1 MSRVL
6 CYHCQNDYVLY
17 YIMLPTNLLTY
28 LLLPKFVNEHCFVNS
43 DIFRFLSP
51 THSRPRKQGLNMA
64 KGTKGRKTPQSE
76 SEDGGT
82 SDDSQVSIKPKKGR
96 KKPTPQ
102 RIEAGPSERR
112 RPLRQTS
119 MPGAYPI
126 ESNHD
131 EEAGPR
137 RRRQAGKARSSSQD
151 EEPDNPASRRPKK
164 AKGAGMH
171 GEETARP
178 SPQSGKSP
186 EESYEEQIRKALAL
200 SLSQP
205 ALPRPSEEATEEEQ
219 MRWAMEEHE
228 KYAKASARPS
238 SSADTDADY
247 LRKLKESQD
256 DHKALLARRA
266 EEAEAIRK
274 NEADLAR
281 VMRESQRDTNA
292 PRHQNEQIDGV
303 DGLEMALRLSME
315 TAAVEDRRKRS
326 WTEHNPRAQ
335 ERDHPDLSSTATQ
348 PAPLIEPA
356 AEPPKPKETRPSTT
370 GTKKTEK
377 ERSALAA
384 VPEDTVPTSSRSRP
398 ARTTSSSG
406 TGRASGNSQAIAIR
420 QKDMPEATSQA
431 LRELQEPPVKIETL
445 IAMCERA
452 FPEDP
457 AIKEAKKESERT
469 AAIYR
474 AQYGDDENA
483 QYQAA
488 IALSLQAAGPAA
500 DISEEGV
507 VEGTQAPTYLASER
521 DKVVDHFRYTSSNY
535 RNEEAGDLKEIN
547 KEIWDIM
554 RKYQKFAAWA
564 KAMDP
569 KGKAKEGRLMITAPT
584 PTDSSATNS
593 LVAAAQDSQLDETS
607 RPSLRE
613 DFSVPNAQEADH
625 VIGHI
630 APENRTTVLRMQNQS
645 RAIGQSRLPGSRP
658 RTKPGSY
665 MAPFG
670 RLPIMVEENEQVAE
684 ASRGQ
689 MDRSTARK
697 VRKNASYK
705 RSGM

>member
-1 MSRVL
+1 
-6 CYHCQNDYVLY
+6 
-17 YIMLPTNLLTY
+17 
-28 LLLPKFVNEHCFVNS
+28 
-43 DIFRFLSP
+43 
-51 THSRPRKQGLNMA
+51 MA
-64 KGTKGRKTPQSE
+64 KGTKGRKIPQSE
-76 SEDGGT
+76 SEDGST
-82 SDDSQVSIKPKKGR
+82 SDDPQVSTKPKKGR
-96 KKPTPQ
+96 KRSTPQ
-102 RIEAGPSERR
+102 RTEAGPSERR
-112 RPLRQTS
+112 LPVRQTS
-119 MPGAYPI
+119 MPGAYSA
-126 ESNHD
+126 ESGHD
-131 EEAGPR
+131 EKAGPR

-164 AKGAGMH
+164 AKGVGMH
-171 GEETARP
+171 DEETARP
-178 SPQSGKSP
+178 PQQSGKSP

-238 SSADTDADY
+238 SSAETDADY

-256 DHKALLARRA
+256 DHEALLARRA

-281 VMRESQRDTNA
+281 VMRESQREADA

-303 DGLEMALRLSME
+303 DGLEMALRLSAE
-315 TAAVEDRRKRS
+315 EERRTRS
-326 WTEHNPRAQ
+326 WTENNPRAQ

-348 PAPLIEPA
+348 PAPLTEPV
-356 AEPPKPKETRPSTT
+356 AELPKPKETRPSTT
-370 GTKKTEK
+370 GTKKTK
-377 ERSALAA
+377 KKRSALAA

-398 ARTTSSSG
+398 ARTASSSG
-406 TGRASGNSQAIAIR
+406 TGRESGNSQAIAIR
-420 QKDMPEATSQA
+420 QKEMPEATSQV

-457 AIKEAKKESERT
+457 GIKEAKKESERS
-469 AAIYR
+469 AAIHR
-474 AQYGDDENA
+474 AQYNDDENA

-488 IALSLQAAGPAA
+488 VAQSLATASPAA

-554 RKYQKFAAWA
+554 RKYQMFAAWA

-569 KGKAKEGRLMITAPT
+569 KGKAKQGRLMITAPT
-584 PTDSSATNS
+584 PSDSSATNS
-593 LVAAAQDSQLDETS
+593 SVAAAQDSQLDETS

-625 VIGHI
+625 VISHI
-630 APENRTTVLRMQNQS
+630 APENRTTALRMQNQS

>member
-1 MSRVL
+1 
-6 CYHCQNDYVLY
+6 
-17 YIMLPTNLLTY
+17 
-28 LLLPKFVNEHCFVNS
+28 
-43 DIFRFLSP
+43 
-51 THSRPRKQGLNMA
+51 MA
-64 KGTKGRKTPQSE
+64 KGTKGRRIPQSESEDGGISDEPQVSTKPKKGRKGRKIPQSE

-82 SDDSQVSIKPKKGR
+82 SDEPQVSTKPKKGR
-96 KKPTPQ
+96 KKSTPQ
-102 RIEAGPSERR
+102 RTEAGPSERR
-112 RPLRQTS
+112 LPVRQTS
-119 MPGAYPI
+119 MPGAYPA
-126 ESNHD
+126 ESGHD
-131 EEAGPR
+131 EQAGPH

-151 EEPDNPASRRPKK
+151 DEPDNPASRRPKK
-164 AKGAGMH
+164 AKGVGMH
-171 GEETARP
+171 DEETARP
-178 SPQSGKSP
+178 SPQSESTP

-205 ALPRPSEEATEEEQ
+205 ALPKPSEEATEEEQIRKALALSLSQPALPKPSEEATEEEQ

-228 KYAKASARPS
+228 KYAKASTRPS

-256 DHKALLARRA
+256 DHEALLARRA
-266 EEAEAIRK
+266 EEAEAIQK

-281 VMRESQRDTNA
+281 VMRESQRDTGT
-292 PRHQNEQIDGV
+292 PRHQNQQIDGV

-315 TAAVEDRRKRS
+315 MAAEEERRARS
-326 WTEHNPRAQ
+326 WTDNKPRAE
-335 ERDHPDLSSTATQ
+335 ERDHPDPSSTATQ
-348 PAPLIEPA
+348 PAPLTEPA
-356 AEPPKPKETRPSTT
+356 AEPSKPKETRPSAT
-370 GTKKTEK
+370 GTKKTK
-377 ERSALAA
+377 KKRSTLAA

-398 ARTTSSSG
+398 ARTASSSG
-406 TGRASGNSQAIAIR
+406 TGRESGNSQAIAIR

-431 LRELQEPPVKIETL
+431 LDELQEPPIKIETL

-457 AIKEAKKESERT
+457 GIKEAKEESEKS
-469 AAIYR
+469 AAIHR
-474 AQYGDDENA
+474 AQHGDEDA
-483 QYQAA
+483 QLQAA
-488 IALSLQAAGPAA
+488 IARSQEAAEPEA
-500 DISEEGV
+500 DISEKGV
-507 VEGTQAPTYLASER
+507 VEGTQAPSYWASER

-569 KGKAKEGRLMITAPT
+569 KGKAKEGPLMITAPT

-593 LVAAAQDSQLDETS
+593 SVAAAQDSQLDETS

-613 DFSVPNAQEADH
+613 DFSVPNDQEADH
-625 VIGHI
+625 VISHI
-630 APENRTTVLRMQNQS
+630 APENRTTALRMQNQS

>member
-1 MSRVL
+1 
-6 CYHCQNDYVLY
+6 
-17 YIMLPTNLLTY
+17 MLLTNLLTY
-28 LLLPKFVNEHCFVNS
+28 LLLPNFVNRHCFVNS
-43 DIFRFLSP
+43 DIFHDLSP
-51 THSRPRKQGLNMA
+51 THSRPRNQGLNMA
-64 KGTKGRKTPQSE
+64 KGTKGRKIPQSE

-82 SDDSQVSIKPKKGR
+82 SDDPQVSTKPKKGR
-96 KKPTPQ
+96 KKSTPQ
-102 RIEAGPSERR
+102 RTEAGPSERR
-112 RPLRQTS
+112 LPVRQTS
-119 MPGAYPI
+119 MPGAYSA
-126 ESNHD
+126 ESGYD
-131 EEAGPR
+131 EQAGPR

-151 EEPDNPASRRPKK
+151 DEPDNPTSRRPKK
-164 AKGAGMH
+164 AKGVGMH
-171 GEETARP
+171 DEETARP
-178 SPQSGKSP
+178 SPQSGNSP

-205 ALPRPSEEATEEEQ
+205 ALPRPSKEATEEEQ

-256 DHKALLARRA
+256 DHEALLARRA

-281 VMRESQRDTNA
+281 VMRESQLDADAT
-292 PRHQNEQIDGV
+292 RHQNEQIDGV
-303 DGLEMALRLSME
+303 DGLEMALRLSAE
-315 TAAVEDRRKRS
+315 EERRTRS
-326 WTEHNPRAQ
+326 WTENNPRAQ

-348 PAPLIEPA
+348 PTPLTEPA
-356 AEPPKPKETRPSTT
+356 AEPPTPKETRPSTT
-370 GTKKTEK
+370 GTKKTK
-377 ERSALAA
+377 KKRSALAA
-384 VPEDTVPTSSRSRP
+384 VPEDSVPTSSRSGP
-398 ARTTSSSG
+398 ARTASSSG
-406 TGRASGNSQAIAIR
+406 TGRASRNSQAIAIR
-420 QKDMPEATSQA
+420 RKEMPEATSQA

-457 AIKEAKKESERT
+457 GIKEAKKESERT
-469 AAIYR
+469 AAIHL
-474 AQYGDDENA
+474 AHYGDENA
-483 QYQAA
+483 QIQAA
-488 IALSLQAAGPAA
+488 TALSLQAAGPAA
-500 DISEEGV
+500 DISEKGV
-507 VEGTQAPTYLASER
+507 VEGTQAPSYLASER
-521 DKVVDHFRYTSSNY
+521 DKVVDHFLYTSSNY

-569 KGKAKEGRLMITAPT
+569 KGKAKQGRLMITAPT

-593 LVAAAQDSQLDETS
+593 SVAAAQDSQLDETS

-625 VIGHI
+625 VISHI
-630 APENRTTVLRMQNQS
+630 APGNRTTALRMQNQS